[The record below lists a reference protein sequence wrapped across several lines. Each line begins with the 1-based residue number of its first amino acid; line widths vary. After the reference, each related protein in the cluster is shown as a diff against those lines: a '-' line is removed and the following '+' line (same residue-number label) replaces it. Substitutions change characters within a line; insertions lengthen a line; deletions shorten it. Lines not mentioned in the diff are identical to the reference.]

1 MNLIVPV
8 FRWTKKAIK
17 LSQVHPAQLDI
28 HVRLD
33 IHPALRVSPNKRKIL
48 LKTLEQQLVMHSL

>member
-28 HVRLD
+28 HVR
-33 IHPALRVSPNKRKIL
+33 PSSGGAAALGFIDGFFS
-48 LKTLEQQLVMHSL
+48 SLFKSLFN